1 MTKGTMAAL
10 ALAGLAIAGPAAAQP
25 GGGAD
30 AQLAD
35 LQNSST
41 RTRIETLHQLAEQ
54 GRMDAA
60 TPMAALLLDGDDDVQ
75 FAAVESLLTL
85 YTVRT
90 DLTKRTWGVPSIG
103 RPTTLAE
110 SAFEAGPL
118 ATMPTAVPADVVA
131 NLAAVTLHD
140 DSPRIRLAAAYGLG
154 VLGSPAMG
162 PMASNA
168 VESVISNVVGALQH
182 PDAATRQVVARVVGR
197 VFAPAPDASAP
208 QAIGDALVGAM
219 NDRDELVRRWAMDS
233 LGLLRYDRA
242 VQALTDHLSY
252 FGKGEDGAA
261 ALHAIARI
269 ASPGSAPV
277 MRALLANQYVP
288 FRLLSL
294 EGLGRIGDRGALPQI
309 QESAASSR
317 DPGVLLAAAYAR
329 FLLGQG
335 DVVAVADALAKPDTD
350 IQAKVYLAEIVM
362 TNPLAL
368 HPLLRTPNPSTRMIV
383 AEILGTSRQPGEAAA
398 LQSLQQDPAPEVV
411 DAVNEAI
418 RRLQAYAAAAHK

>member
-1 MTKGTMAAL
+1 MIRKTVAGL
-10 ALAGLAIAGPAAAQP
+10 ALAGLAIAWPAAAQS
-25 GGGAD
+25 GSAD

-35 LQNSST
+35 LQNPST
-41 RTRIETLHQLAEQ
+41 RTRISTLHRLGEQ

-75 FAAVESLLTL
+75 FAAVESLLNL

-90 DLTKRTWGVPSIG
+90 DLAKRAWGVPSIG

-118 ATMPTAVPADVVA
+118 ATIPTSVPADVVA
-131 NLAAVTLHD
+131 NLAAAALHD
-140 DSPRIRLAAAYGLG
+140 DSQRIRLAAAYGLG

-162 PMASNA
+162 PMASTA
-168 VESVISNVVGALQH
+168 IESVISNVVGALQH
-182 PDAATRQVVARVVGR
+182 PDAATRQVVARISGR
-197 VFAPAPDASAP
+197 VFAPAPGAAAP
-208 QAIGDALVGAM
+208 TAIGDALVGAM

-233 LGLLRYDRA
+233 LGLLHYDRA
-242 VQALTDHLSY
+242 VQALTDHVSY
-252 FGKGEDGAA
+252 YGKGEDGAA

-269 ASPGSAPV
+269 ASSGSAPV

-288 FRLLSL
+288 FRLLSI

-317 DPGVLLAAAYAR
+317 DPGVVLAAGYAR
-329 FLLGQG
+329 YLFGQA
-335 DVVAVADALAKPDTD
+335 DIVAIADALGKPDID

-362 TNPLAL
+362 TSPSAL
-368 HPLLRTPNPSTRMIV
+368 HPLLRTPNPSIRMIA
-383 AEILGTSRQPGEAAA
+383 AEILGTCRQPGEAAA
-398 LQSLQQDPAPEVV
+398 LQPLQQDPSPEVV
-411 DAVNEAI
+411 DAVNEAL
-418 RRLQAYAAAAHK
+418 RRLQGYAAATHQ

>member
-1 MTKGTMAAL
+1 MIRRTVAGL
-10 ALAGLAIAGPAAAQP
+10 ALAGLAIAWPAWAQS
-25 GGGAD
+25 GSAD

-35 LQNSST
+35 LQNPSN
-41 RTRIETLHQLAEQ
+41 RTRISTLHRLGEQ

-75 FAAVESLLTL
+75 FAAVESLLNL
-85 YTVRT
+85 YVVRA
-90 DLTKRTWGVPSIG
+90 DLTKRPWGVPSIG

-110 SAFEAGPL
+110 GAFEAGPL
-118 ATMPTAVPADVVA
+118 ATIPTAVPADVVA
-131 NLAAVTLHD
+131 NLAAVVLHD
-140 DSPRIRLAAAYGLG
+140 DSQRIRLAAAYGLG

-162 PMASNA
+162 PMAPNA
-168 VESVISNVVGALQH
+168 VESVISNVVGALTH
-182 PDAATRQVVARVVGR
+182 PDPATRQVVARVAGR
-197 VFAPAPDASAP
+197 VFAPGPGESASTK
-208 QAIGDALVGAM
+208 IGDALVGAM

-233 LGLLRYDRA
+233 LGLLHYDRA

-288 FRLLSL
+288 FRLLSI

-317 DPGVLLAAAYAR
+317 DPGGGLAAGYAR
-329 FLLGQG
+329 YLFGQA
-335 DVVAVADALAKPDTD
+335 DIVAIADALGKPDTD
-350 IQAKVYLAEIVM
+350 IQAKVYLAEVVM
-362 TNPLAL
+362 TTPSAL
-368 HPLLRTPNPSTRMIV
+368 HPLLRTPNPSTRMIA
-383 AEILGTSRQPGEAAA
+383 AEILGTSRRPGEGAA
-398 LQSLQQDPAPEVV
+398 LQPLQQDPSPEVV
-411 DAVNEAI
+411 DAVNEAM
-418 RRLQAYAAAAHK
+418 RRLQGYAIAARQ